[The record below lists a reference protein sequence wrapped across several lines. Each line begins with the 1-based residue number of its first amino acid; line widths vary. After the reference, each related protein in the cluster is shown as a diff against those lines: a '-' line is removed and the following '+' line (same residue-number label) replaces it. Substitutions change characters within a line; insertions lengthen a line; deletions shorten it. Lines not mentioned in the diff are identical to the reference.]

1 MFLKDMENKTLN
13 KNWIEWFVGF
23 CDADANFQ
31 VFPKQRS
38 YLKKDGTLSKYINI
52 GYGFHISLSQRETE
66 LLKDFQ
72 IKFNHIG
79 HIYTYPEKEEC
90 RWAVTKKSELIYLI
104 ETAFSLD
111 NVILITKHQRERLA
125 RLKYVL
131 INNIKRFETSE
142 EFENF
147 LEKSYVQPEI
157 NDEYLSQVYL
167 KQDTAFK
174 NWIIG
179 FINGEGYFYVNP
191 RGYLIF
197 SIEHTDRKALEL
209 IKQYL
214 DLGPNILDRGN
225 RGDTRQNSYSL
236 SIQSKKDIL
245 TIKNLCENPLLN
257 RLEGFKLKQ
266 YNNWAHPAKVV
277 DET

>member
-1 MFLKDMENKTLN
+1 MENKILN
-13 KNWIEWFVGF
+13 KIWIEWFVGF

-38 YLKKDGTLSKYINI
+38 YLKKDGSLSKYINI
-52 GYGFHISLSQRETE
+52 GYGFHISLSIRDSE

-72 IKFNHIG
+72 LKFNNIG

-104 ETAFSLD
+104 ETAFSLE

-131 INNIKRFETSE
+131 INNIKRFETSD
-142 EFENF
+142 EFDKF
-147 LEKSYVQPEI
+147 LDSSYVLTEI
-157 NDEYLSQVYL
+157 SDDYLNQVYL
-167 KQDTAFK
+167 KQETAFQ

-191 RGYLIF
+191 RGYLVF

-214 DLGPNILDRGN
+214 DWGPKILDRGN
-225 RGDTRQNSYSL
+225 RGNTRQNSYSL
-236 SIQSKKDIL
+236 TLQSKKDIL
-245 TIKNLCENPLLN
+245 TTFAFALCKAKSKGTKFMWKSAIKQV
-257 RLEGFKLKQ
+257 RRF
-266 YNNWAHPAKVV
+266 
-277 DET
+277 